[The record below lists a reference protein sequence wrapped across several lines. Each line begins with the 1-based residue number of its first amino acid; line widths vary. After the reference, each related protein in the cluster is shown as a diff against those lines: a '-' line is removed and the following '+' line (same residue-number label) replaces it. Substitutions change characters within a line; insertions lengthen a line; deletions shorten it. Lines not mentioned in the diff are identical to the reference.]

1 MKSIYES
8 LLDDQYDILNS
19 ADKKGAR
26 LLKGERILRMMKP
39 KLDEILQSRTEFSM
53 LHFLEDHGFRLD
65 KDNVKKIVGKLKKK
79 LPLNARFGRKY
90 GVRQLADQRVEDY
103 GSARANP
110 PYGFY
115 LIRIECATDGPRP
128 GSISTRSVDEEILH
142 LYETAIYALD
152 IPETKDMLDKLDEY
166 FDGYTTEEEIKIT
179 NSYILKSKIG
189 GKYRIYDLRHLK
201 KELL

>member
-8 LLDDQYDILNS
+8 LLDDQYDILNG

-26 LLKGERILRMMKP
+26 FLKGEAMLRMMKP
-39 KLDEILQSRTEFSM
+39 KLDKIFYASTEFPM
-53 LHFLEDHGFRLD
+53 LNFLEDHGFRLD
-65 KDNVKKIVGKLKKK
+65 ENTVKKIVGKLKKK
-79 LPLNARFGRKY
+79 LPSNARFGRKY

-103 GSARANP
+103 GSARSNP

-115 LIRIECATDGPRP
+115 RIEIEYVTDGPRP
-128 GSISTRSVDEEILH
+128 GSISTSSVDEEILH
-142 LYETAIYALD
+142 LYETVLYALD
-152 IPETKDMLDKLDEY
+152 IPETKDLLDKLDEY
-166 FDGYTTEEEIKIT
+166 FEDYTTEEEIKIT
-179 NSYILKSKIG
+179 NSYTMKSKVG